1 MIGVAGRNL
10 STSVANNRTT
20 LRRPAPRRGGTRRD
34 REDPVELDELKVTRY
49 ETTDA
54 VATITLDRPD
64 RLNAWTGRMNT
75 EYRSLLARASA
86 DSAVRVIVVT
96 GAGRGFCAGA
106 DTRALEGHVERGGY
120 DPGTGPGLET
130 PGYGVRPEF
139 DAELAYHFGIPKPI
153 IAAVNGA
160 AAGVGFALACY
171 CDLRFAAAGAKLTT
185 AHGRLGLPA
194 EFGLSWLLPRL
205 VGLTRAADVLLS
217 SRVLLAEEAAEIGLV
232 NTVTPADE
240 LLGTVYE
247 YARTMATEVSP
258 ASLAATKLQLYTD
271 LHRDA
276 ATAGRDAEVRLRA
289 MMAGPDFAE
298 GVAALAARRPPRFA
312 DLPHRPD
319 PATNPDADPAG

>member
-1 MIGVAGRNL
+1 
-10 STSVANNRTT
+10 
-20 LRRPAPRRGGTRRD
+20 
-34 REDPVELDELKVTRY
+34 VELFELKVTRY

-75 EYRSLLARASA
+75 EYRSLLARAAA
-86 DSAVRVIVVT
+86 DRAVRVIVVT

-120 DPGTGPGLET
+120 DPGTGPGLDR

-139 DAELAYHFGIPKPI
+139 DAEFAYHFGIPKPI
-153 IAAVNGA
+153 LAAVNGP

-205 VGLTRAADVLLS
+205 VGLTRAADLLLS
-217 SRVLLAEEAAEIGLV
+217 SRVVLAEEAAEIGLV
-232 NTVTPADE
+232 NKVTPAAE
-240 LLGTVYE
+240 LTPTVNE
-247 YARTMATEVSP
+247 YARRLATEISP

-271 LHRDA
+271 FHRDA
-276 ATAGRDAEVRLRA
+276 AASARDAEERLRI
-289 MMAGPDFAE
+289 MMQGADFAE
-298 GVAALAARRPPRFA
+298 GVAALTARRPPRF
-312 DLPHRPD
+312 DDPVGLPD
-319 PATNPDADPAG
+319 PPGHGESAG